1 MIRTP
6 KAALLA
12 ALCGLLAA
20 CSSTGIDDY
29 RGTRP
34 SFDLKT
40 YFNGPLT
47 AQGMFQDRSGKVVRR
62 FSVQMNGSWQGDRGV
77 LDEHFTYDDGEKQRR
92 VWTLQK
98 LPDGRYSGTAS
109 DVVGQASG
117 RSAGFALFWD
127 YTLRLP
133 VDGKVYEV
141 GFDDWMYQLDEHTVL
156 NRSVMSKWGVR
167 LGEVTLVFRKGAQ
180 P

>member
-1 MIRTP
+1 MIRIL
-6 KAALLA
+6 KAAVLA

-20 CSSTGIDDY
+20 CSSASIDDY

-40 YFNGPLT
+40 YFNGPVT
-47 AQGMFQDRSGKVVRR
+47 AQGMFQDRSGKVLRR
-62 FSVQMNGSWQGDRGV
+62 FSVQMSGSWQGDRGV

-133 VDGKVYEV
+133 VDGTVYEV
-141 GFDDWMYQLDEHTVL
+141 RFDDWMYQLDEHTVL

-167 LGEVTLVFRKGAQ
+167 LGEVTLMFRKGAQ